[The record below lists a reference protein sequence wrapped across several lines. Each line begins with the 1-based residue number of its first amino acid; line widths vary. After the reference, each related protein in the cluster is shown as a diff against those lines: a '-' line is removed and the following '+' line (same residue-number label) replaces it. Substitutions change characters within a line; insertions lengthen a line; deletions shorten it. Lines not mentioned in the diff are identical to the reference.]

1 VNALC
6 ESNSRQTM
14 SIGTNTDDAEI
25 SGISKSAIVKEQ
37 SEPSATVSSVV
48 SGVEPSTQ
56 SMAPYDAKSQS
67 LSPDAIKSQSR
78 SIPSELISIS
88 TTSSAPPIQE
98 EESLNDAFK
107 ELVPYLISIVMW
119 FKNALT
125 SDVYR
130 RKAIKVY
137 KTLNSILHSEYLKQC
152 FKFAFDSFDN
162 LVRLY
167 THINTENDV
176 TWVMIRIPATEND

>member
-1 VNALC
+1 
-6 ESNSRQTM
+6 M
-14 SIGTNTDDAEI
+14 SIGTNTDNTEI

-37 SEPSATVSSVV
+37 SEPSATVSLVV
-48 SGVEPSTQ
+48 SAVEPSTQ
-56 SMAPYDAKSQS
+56 SMAPIDDAKSQS
-67 LSPDAIKSQSR
+67 LSPDAMKSQSR
-78 SIPSELISIS
+78 SISTISV
-88 TTSSAPPIQE
+88 APTIQE
-98 EESLNDAFK
+98 EESLNNAFK
-107 ELVPYLISIVMW
+107 ELVPYLISIVLW

-125 SDVYR
+125 SDAYR